1 MTTTFA
7 DLFER
12 AAEYD
17 VSAEAV
23 NAALVERRSASG
35 DDSGTTT
42 EVASDVSDTDDL
54 PRRPRS
60 ESGPCRRRRRCARSR
75 PPRRRAGSRGA
86 RRATLARVD
95 DFGRQRPAPRRRR
108 GRGRLAR
115 GRRAGGR
122 LARSSRGVA
131 RASGATRGRPP
142 GAGVGVP
149 RRSDAGREPRSVAYG
164 SAGRGRTPKSD
175 AGERSGAARVRDR
188 VLASEAVS
196 GGRRGS
202 TRVPTATRA
211 RWNRSISARTGTPA
225 RTSID
230 KPPPTGPR
238 VMTDSDATA
247 VAGPASTATP
257 PSCRPISMRSAMHSS
272 TGTRRTT
279 ASSRGDAQR
288 TPTRSSSAR

>member
-1 MTTTFA
+1 MRISDPPAASQRRVCIHQEDRRPQTRYPWLPTPLY
-7 DLFER
+7 DHDVCRSFER

-196 GGRRGS
+196 GGRRGVP
-202 TRVPTATRA
+202 VPTADRDP
-211 RWNRSISARTGTPA
+211 RSMEPVDIGTDRHPGEDQH
-225 RTSID
+225 R
-230 KPPPTGPR
+230 
-238 VMTDSDATA
+238 
-247 VAGPASTATP
+247 
-257 PSCRPISMRSAMHSS
+257 
-272 TGTRRTT
+272 
-279 ASSRGDAQR
+279 
-288 TPTRSSSAR
+288 

>member
-175 AGERSGAARVRDR
+175 AGERF
-188 VLASEAVS
+188 
-196 GGRRGS
+196 GS
-202 TRVPTATRA
+202 RA
-211 RWNRSISARTGTPA
+211 RSRPCSRQRGCIRRPSGEYPGPDRDPRSMEPVDIGTDRHPGEDQH
-225 RTSID
+225 R
-230 KPPPTGPR
+230 
-238 VMTDSDATA
+238 
-247 VAGPASTATP
+247 
-257 PSCRPISMRSAMHSS
+257 
-272 TGTRRTT
+272 
-279 ASSRGDAQR
+279 
-288 TPTRSSSAR
+288 